1 VAEVSEVAAK
11 VLSESIGKIV
21 LIKLRGDR
29 NLRGKLRSFD
39 IHLNIVL
46 DDAEEVRDDGTS
58 RRLGTVVIRGEN
70 VVLISPVS

>member
-1 VAEVSEVAAK
+1 MSEVAAK
-11 VLSESIGKIV
+11 ILSESIGKIV

>member
-1 VAEVSEVAAK
+1 MSEIAAK
-11 VLSESIGKIV
+11 VLGESIGKVV

-46 DDAEEVRDDGTS
+46 DDAEEVKDDGTS
-58 RRLGTVVIRGEN
+58 RKLGTVVIRGEN

>member
-1 VAEVSEVAAK
+1 VSEVAAK
-11 VLSESIGKIV
+11 ILSESIGKIV

>member
-1 VAEVSEVAAK
+1 MSEVAAK
-11 VLSESIGKIV
+11 ILSESIGKIV
-21 LIKLRGDR
+21 LIKLRGDK

-46 DDAEEVRDDGTS
+46 DDAEEIKDDGTS

>member
-1 VAEVSEVAAK
+1 MSEVAAK